1 MVIAALLYGNC
12 CYLPDD
18 KQSFFKN
25 KKMYQTFFLLVG
37 LIIVTSCSEL
47 NRTKDELTQNAQ
59 VYADD
64 AFKTIEYAKSFNQKN
79 SEVHDRSVAQVVFP
93 KAIKGSFIFGGNY
106 AEGYL
111 VENGQIIDQIR
122 MIGGNIGPNI
132 GGQSYSQI
140 TYIMDPETLFEIKTG
155 QKFSLQG
162 TASYAK
168 SGQSVTDIFGQ
179 ISDGQSL
186 ITVIFNQSGYLAGIS
201 FEGTYISLKK

>member
-1 MVIAALLYGNC
+1 MKRILL
-12 CYLPDD
+12 
-18 KQSFFKN
+18 
-25 KKMYQTFFLLVG
+25 FLNILILVG
-37 LIIVTSCSEL
+37 CSEL
-47 NRTKDELTQNAQ
+47 TRTRDEITQNAQ
-59 VYADD
+59 VYEED
-64 AFKTIEYAKSFNQKN
+64 AFNTIELAKTFNEKN
-79 SEVHDRSVAQVVFP
+79 NNIHQRSLAQIVFP
-93 KAIKGSFIFGGNY
+93 KAVKGSFIFGGNY

-111 VENGQIIDQIR
+111 VENGQIINQIR

-140 TYIMDPETLFEIKTG
+140 TYIMDPETFFEIKNG

>member
-1 MVIAALLYGNC
+1 
-12 CYLPDD
+12 
-18 KQSFFKN
+18 
-25 KKMYQTFFLLVG
+25 MYQKLFLLVS
-37 LIIVTSCSEL
+37 LIVVTSCSEL
-47 NRTKDELTQNAQ
+47 NRTKDELTENAQ
-59 VYADD
+59 VFADD
-64 AFKTIEYAKSFNQKN
+64 AFKTMEYAKSFNQKN
-79 SEVHDRSVAQVVFP
+79 SEIHERSVAQVVFP
-93 KAIKGSFIFGGNY
+93 KAVKGSFIFGGNY

-122 MIGGNIGPNI
+122 MVGGNIGPNI

-140 TYIMDPETLFEIKTG
+140 TYIMEPRTLFEIQTG

-168 SGQSVTDIFGQ
+168 SGQSMTDIFGQ

-201 FEGTYISLKK
+201 FEGTYISIKK

>member
-1 MVIAALLYGNC
+1 MYRLFFALL
-12 CYLPDD
+12 
-18 KQSFFKN
+18 
-25 KKMYQTFFLLVG
+25 VI
-37 LIIVTSCSEL
+37 LIASCSEI

-59 VYADD
+59 VYEED
-64 AFKTIEYAKSFNQKN
+64 AFNTLETARSFTAQNRD
-79 SEVHDRSVAQVVFP
+79 VHQRSVAQIVFP
-93 KAIKGSFIFGGNY
+93 KAVRGSFLFGGNY

-111 VENGQIIDQIR
+111 VENGQIINQIR

-140 TYIMDPETLFEIKTG
+140 TYIMDSETFFDIKNG

-186 ITVIFNQSGYLAGIS
+186 VTVIFNQSGYLAGIS
-201 FEGTYISLKK
+201 FEGTYISVKK

>member
-1 MVIAALLYGNC
+1 MKRILL
-12 CYLPDD
+12 
-18 KQSFFKN
+18 
-25 KKMYQTFFLLVG
+25 FLNILILVG
-37 LIIVTSCSEL
+37 CSEL
-47 NRTKDELTQNAQ
+47 TRTRADITQNAQ
-59 VYADD
+59 VYEED
-64 AFKTIEYAKSFNQKN
+64 AFNTIELAKTFNEKN
-79 SEVHDRSVAQVVFP
+79 NNIHQRSLAQIVFP
-93 KAIKGSFIFGGNY
+93 KAVKGSFIFGGNY

-140 TYIMDPETLFEIKTG
+140 TYVMDPGTLFEIQTG

-168 SGQSVTDIFGQ
+168 SGQSMTDIFGQ

>member
-1 MVIAALLYGNC
+1 MRA
-12 CYLPDD
+12 
-18 KQSFFKN
+18 
-25 KKMYQTFFLLVG
+25 FLLFLNI
-37 LIIVTSCSEL
+37 LILTACSEL
-47 NRTKDELTQNAQ
+47 IRTRDELTQNAQ

-79 SEVHDRSVAQVVFP
+79 SEVHERSVAQVVFP
-93 KAIKGSFIFGGNY
+93 KAVKGSFIFGGNY
-106 AEGYL
+106 AEGYI
-111 VENGQIIDQIR
+111 VKNGQIIDQIR

-140 TYIMDPETLFEIKTG
+140 TYIMNPATLFEIKTG

-201 FEGTYISLKK
+201 FEGTYISVKK

>member
-1 MVIAALLYGNC
+1 MRA
-12 CYLPDD
+12 
-18 KQSFFKN
+18 
-25 KKMYQTFFLLVG
+25 FLLF
-37 LIIVTSCSEL
+37 LNIFILTACSEL
-47 NRTKDELTQNAQ
+47 TRTKDELTQKAQ
-59 VYADD
+59 VYTED
-64 AFKTIEYAKSFNQKN
+64 AFSTLELAKNFNRIN
-79 SEVHDRSVAQVVFP
+79 EDVHRRSVAQIVFP
-93 KAIKGSFIFGGNY
+93 KAVKGSFIFGGNY

-111 VENGQIIDQIR
+111 FENEKIVEEIR
-122 MIGGNIGPNI
+122 MIGGTIGPNI

-140 TYIMDPETLFEIKTG
+140 TYIMDLETLFEIKNG

-168 SGQSVTDIFGQ
+168 AGQSVTDIFGQ

>member
-1 MVIAALLYGNC
+1 M
-12 CYLPDD
+12 
-18 KQSFFKN
+18 K
-25 KKMYQTFFLLVG
+25 FFLIFLNIFI
-37 LIIVTSCSEL
+37 LASCSEL
-47 NRTKDELTQNAQ
+47 TRTKDELTQNAQ
-59 VYADD
+59 VYTED
-64 AFKTIEYAKSFNQKN
+64 ALETLEIAKKFSQKN
-79 SEVHDRSVAQVVFP
+79 KDIHQRSVAQIVFP
-93 KAIKGSFIFGGNY
+93 KAVKASFIFGGNY

-111 VENGQIIDQIR
+111 IENEQIIDQIR

-140 TYIMDPETLFEIKTG
+140 TYVMDAETLFEIKTG

-179 ISDGQSL
+179 ISDGQNL
-186 ITVIFNQSGYLAGIS
+186 VTIIFNQSGYLAGIS

>member
-1 MVIAALLYGNC
+1 M
-12 CYLPDD
+12 
-18 KQSFFKN
+18 K
-25 KKMYQTFFLLVG
+25 FFLIFLNIFI
-37 LIIVTSCSEL
+37 LASCSEL
-47 NRTKDELTQNAQ
+47 TRTKDELTQNAQ
-59 VYADD
+59 VYAED
-64 AFKTIEYAKSFNQKN
+64 ALETLEIARNFNTQN
-79 SEVHDRSVAQVVFP
+79 SDVNQRSVAQIVFP
-93 KAIKGSFIFGGNY
+93 KAVKGSFIFGGNY

-111 VENGQIIDQIR
+111 IENEQIIDQVR

-140 TYIMDPETLFEIKTG
+140 TYIMDRETLFQIKNG

-186 ITVIFNQSGYLAGIS
+186 ITIIFNQSGYLAGIS
-201 FEGTYISLKK
+201 FEGTYISIKK

>member
-1 MVIAALLYGNC
+1 M
-12 CYLPDD
+12 
-18 KQSFFKN
+18 K
-25 KKMYQTFFLLVG
+25 FFLIFLNIFV
-37 LIIVTSCSEL
+37 LASCSEL
-47 NRTKDELTQNAQ
+47 TRTKDELTQNAQ
-59 VYADD
+59 VYAED
-64 AFKTIEYAKSFNQKN
+64 ALETLELARNFNTQN
-79 SEVHDRSVAQVVFP
+79 IDVNQRSVAQIVFP
-93 KAIKGSFIFGGNY
+93 KAVKGSFIFGGNY

-111 VENGQIIDQIR
+111 IENEQIIDQIR

-140 TYIMDPETLFEIKTG
+140 TYIMDMETLFQIKNG

-186 ITVIFNQSGYLAGIS
+186 ITIIFNQSGYLAGIS
-201 FEGTYISLKK
+201 FEGTYISSKK

>member
-1 MVIAALLYGNC
+1 MKRILL
-12 CYLPDD
+12 
-18 KQSFFKN
+18 
-25 KKMYQTFFLLVG
+25 FLNLLILVG
-37 LIIVTSCSEL
+37 CSEL
-47 NRTKDELTQNAQ
+47 TRTKDELTQNAQ
-59 VYADD
+59 VYEED
-64 AFKTIEYAKSFNQKN
+64 AFNTLETAKSFHAQNRD
-79 SEVHDRSVAQVVFP
+79 VHQRSVAQVVFP
-93 KAIKGSFIFGGNY
+93 KAVKGSFIFGWNY

-111 VENGQIIDQIR
+111 VENGQIVDQIR

-140 TYIMDPETLFEIKTG
+140 TYIMDPETFFEIKNG

-168 SGQSVTDIFGQ
+168 AGQSVTDIFGQ

>member
-1 MVIAALLYGNC
+1 MRLCAI
-12 CYLPDD
+12 
-18 KQSFFKN
+18 
-25 KKMYQTFFLLVG
+25 FLTMLCI
-37 LIIVTSCSEL
+37 LSSCSNIEK
-47 NRTKDELTQNAQ
+47 TKDALEASAQ
-59 VYADD
+59 VYSED
-64 AFKTIEYAKSFNQKN
+64 AFNIMSIAKELNPKN
-79 SEVHDRSVAQVVFP
+79 AELHNRSMAQIVFP
-93 KAIKGSFIFGGNY
+93 KAVKGSFIFGGNY

-111 VENGQIIDQIR
+111 IENEQIVNQIR

-140 TYIMDPETLFEIKTG
+140 TYIMDAETLFEIKNG

-168 SGQSVTDIFGQ
+168 AGQSVTDIFGQ

>member
-1 MVIAALLYGNC
+1 MRALLLFINVFI
-12 CYLPDD
+12 L
-18 KQSFFKN
+18 
-25 KKMYQTFFLLVG
+25 TA
-37 LIIVTSCSEL
+37 CSEL
-47 NRTKDELTQNAQ
+47 TRTKDELTQKAQ
-59 VYADD
+59 VYTED
-64 AFKTIEYAKSFNQKN
+64 AFSTLELAKNFNRK
-79 SEVHDRSVAQVVFP
+79 SSDVHMRSVAQIVFP
-93 KAIKGSFIFGGNY
+93 KAVKGSFIFGGNY

-111 VENGQIIDQIR
+111 IENEQIIDQIR

-140 TYIMDPETLFEIKTG
+140 TYIMDPATLFEIKTG
-155 QKFSLQG
+155 KKFSLQG

-168 SGQSVTDIFGQ
+168 SGQSITDIFGQ

>member
-1 MVIAALLYGNC
+1 MRALL
-12 CYLPDD
+12 
-18 KQSFFKN
+18 
-25 KKMYQTFFLLVG
+25 FFLNIFILTG
-37 LIIVTSCSEL
+37 CSEL
-47 NRTKDELTQNAQ
+47 SHTRDELTQSAQ
-59 VYADD
+59 VYTED
-64 AFKTIEYAKSFNQKN
+64 AFSSLELAKNFNRT
-79 SEVHDRSVAQVVFP
+79 SSDIHRRSVAQIVFP
-93 KAIKGSFIFGGNY
+93 KAVKGSFIFGGNY

-111 VENGQIIDQIR
+111 FENEQIVEEIR
-122 MIGGNIGPNI
+122 MIGGNIGPNV

-140 TYIMDPETLFEIKTG
+140 TYIMDPETLFEIKNG

-168 SGQSVTDIFGQ
+168 AGQSVTDIFGQ

>member
-1 MVIAALLYGNC
+1 MPNNAKVLLITISICILVANCSALDNAQAVV
-12 CYLPDD
+12 DETRD
-18 KQSFFKN
+18 
-25 KKMYQTFFLLVG
+25 G
-37 LIIVTSCSEL
+37 LE
-47 NRTKDELTQNAQ
+47 KNAQ
-59 VYADD
+59 VYEED
-64 AFKTIEYAKSFNQKN
+64 AFNTLKMAKNFNLINKD
-79 SEVHDRSVAQVVFP
+79 VHDRSIAQIVFP
-93 KAIKGSFIFGGNY
+93 KAVKGSFIFGGNY

-111 VENGQIIDQIR
+111 VENEQIVDQIR

-140 TYIMDPETLFEIKTG
+140 TYVMDAQTLSEIRNG

-201 FEGTYISLKK
+201 FEGTYISKKNS

>member
-1 MVIAALLYGNC
+1 MYRLFFALL
-12 CYLPDD
+12 
-18 KQSFFKN
+18 
-25 KKMYQTFFLLVG
+25 VI
-37 LIIVTSCSEL
+37 LIASCSEI

-59 VYADD
+59 VYAED
-64 AFKTIEYAKSFNQKN
+64 AFETLEFAKSFNQKIRDID
-79 SEVHDRSVAQVVFP
+79 ERSVAQIVFP
-93 KAIKGSFIFGGNY
+93 KAVKGSFIFGGNY

-111 VENGQIIDQIR
+111 IENEQIVDQIR

-168 SGQSVTDIFGQ
+168 SGKSMTDIFGQ

-201 FEGTYISLKK
+201 FEGTYISVKKQ